1 MKLEFLLT
9 SLIVILVP
17 GTGVIYTVS
26 AGLTQSRRAA
36 VIAAIGCTLGIIPHL
51 IAGVLGVSALMH
63 AGALVFKIIRYAGV
77 LYLAYM
83 GIGMFRSKAQFK
95 MADEQTTVDV
105 KGIISKGILIN
116 LLNPK
121 LTIFFLSFLPQF
133 ITVAGNYRLEMIW
146 MSLQFMLM
154 TLLVFICYGLLA
166 SGFRKII
173 MASDNVMA
181 WIQRAFGMALLMF
194 AAKLALSDD

>member
-1 MKLEFLLT
+1 MKIEFLLT

-26 AGLTQSRRAA
+26 AGLTQNRRAA
-36 VIAAIGCTLGIIPHL
+36 FIAAIGCTLGIIPHL

-63 AGALVFKIIRYAGV
+63 AGALVFKIIRTAGV

-83 GIGMFRSKAQFK
+83 GIGMLRSKAKFK
-95 MADEQTTVDV
+95 MTDEQTTIDV

-181 WIQRAFGMALLMF
+181 WIQRAFGMALLIF

>member
-1 MKLEFLLT
+1 MGLEFFLT

-26 AGLTQSRRAA
+26 AGLTKSRQGAF
-36 VIAAIGCTLGIIPHL
+36 IAAIGCTLGIIPHL

-63 AGALVFKIIRYAGV
+63 AGALVFKLIRYAGV

-83 GIGMFRSKAQFK
+83 GVGMLRSKVHFSIG
-95 MADEQTTVDV
+95 DETSTLDV
-105 KGIISKGILIN
+105 KDIISKGVLIN

-121 LTIFFLSFLPQF
+121 LTLFFLSFLPQF
-133 ITVAGNYRLEMIW
+133 VTVGGNYRLEMIG
-146 MSLQFMLM
+146 MSLQFMVM
-154 TLLVFICYGLLA
+154 TLLVFICYGFLA
-166 SGFRKII
+166 SGFRKVI
-173 MASDNVMA
+173 MASDQLMA
-181 WIQRAFGMALLMF
+181 WIQRAFGMALLVF

>member
-1 MKLEFLLT
+1 
-9 SLIVILVP
+9 
-17 GTGVIYTVS
+17 
-26 AGLTQSRRAA
+26 
-36 VIAAIGCTLGIIPHL
+36 
-51 IAGVLGVSALMH
+51 
-63 AGALVFKIIRYAGV
+63 
-77 LYLAYM
+77 
-83 GIGMFRSKAQFK
+83 
-95 MADEQTTVDV
+95 MADEQTTMDV

-181 WIQRAFGMALLMF
+181 WIQRAFGMALLIF

>member
-166 SGFRKII
+166 GGFRKII
-173 MASDNVMA
+173 MASDNLMT
-181 WIQRAFGMALLMF
+181 WIQRAFGMALLIF
-194 AAKLALSDD
+194 AAKLAFSDD